1 MNIYE
6 HCVFFGPLISQS
18 LKLHGVWDS
27 WKVSKLEN
35 KKHMFFGWMLKRG
48 SKVQT
53 IGTSKAFWTFE
64 NSKKSFLGENF
75 WNFQN
80 SNIHSEIETVKIV
93 FLRCWPFKMRCLLDH
108 SKIRRPESACSSNNL
123 MQNPNHLQNPKSKI
137 QDPKSK
143 IQTAAFGAATKRV
156 DTTTIQ
162 NPNPK
167 SKIQNPKSK
176 IQNPKSKIQN
186 PKSKIQNP
194 RSKIQNPNKIQTP
207 KSKRLFWILD
217 FGVWIWGGRAGAGGD
232 GYVANALVWAGWPP
246 EFGVAGGGLSL

>member
-1 MNIYE
+1 
-6 HCVFFGPLISQS
+6 
-18 LKLHGVWDS
+18 
-27 WKVSKLEN
+27 
-35 KKHMFFGWMLKRG
+35 
-48 SKVQT
+48 
-53 IGTSKAFWTFE
+53 
-64 NSKKSFLGENF
+64 
-75 WNFQN
+75 
-80 SNIHSEIETVKIV
+80 
-93 FLRCWPFKMRCLLDH
+93 MRCLLDH

-246 EFGVAGGGLSL
+246 EFGVVGGDPSLRAKGRGLDSLRAHSKLGTGFWGRILLETRLRFPAACRGNRGPLSRKMVDNCGAPSSYSMGSTPPCQLNISLMLSTERSRSPFLGMLSTSRKKFLR